1 MEVWRPL
8 VDHGQRELRSVRPPG
23 EFSRQVS
30 IAKSP
35 FRHPGRALFGA
46 ETSEGALCHFCA
58 FNQLAWQLPRILSPH
73 LGNGSESMPPLSS
86 APRPLCFVAMP
97 FRKKAAP
104 GTAPGPVWIPLVPCL
119 TGKSWGR
126 AGWRPYW
133 TGAVKRWQVIS
144 LSIEAPAHFTRAAVG
159 PISSVRSTWTN
170 RATSTSCGSAAGGA
184 ACLASACCSSIMGIG
199 LETRAAAGR
208 NNHGSYDDGCRNR

>member
-1 MEVWRPL
+1 
-8 VDHGQRELRSVRPPG
+8 
-23 EFSRQVS
+23 
-30 IAKSP
+30 
-35 FRHPGRALFGA
+35 
-46 ETSEGALCHFCA
+46 
-58 FNQLAWQLPRILSPH
+58 
-73 LGNGSESMPPLSS
+73 MPPLSS

-159 PISSVRSTWTN
+159 PISSVRSTRTN
-170 RATSTSCGSAAGGA
+170 GATSTTDVGTACSTRTTQAPSGTYAATDSSTRTYRATSASSRSVADGT
-184 ACLASACCSSIMGIG
+184 ACLTSACYFPIMCIAPQIG
-199 LETRAAAGR
+199 VATGQSHEAG
-208 NNHGSYDDGCRNR
+208 